1 VRADFRG
8 FAEILCLAALVAGV
22 MWYAPAS
29 ESGAERL
36 AIAATAGLVILA
48 ALQSSPAWFR
58 GAGWYV
64 LFIAAVTTGVLANPS
79 ASSLLLYWHVLLFG
93 SLAFVVTCARHPR
106 RAALTAVALFVA
118 LAGLVL
124 VDALHYDVQGLT
136 SRGATLLIVSQWG
149 GYPELGLLASLGAA
163 AAIAVV
169 SAPGR
174 WPTKTLAG
182 LAFAGFVLAALAVLS
197 RGAWVT
203 IALVTAWAILRTRR
217 FGHYRLLTASVL
229 LLAVL
234 ATVFT
239 LYTSRAIQEYMS
251 SFASPTD
258 GLFVAFRLA
267 QWRLAVGLIAEHPI
281 VGVGLGG
288 YAEASA
294 AVDQSLGSLHAHN
307 TFLNMAAEAG
317 LPAAVLWVGLW
328 IRILWKSL
336 SAAGAGS
343 LAAWTLHCMLA
354 AFFIRS
360 QIDAFVML
368 RPRLL
373 ILLGIFFGLSEAL
386 YATTAAR
393 GTAAGLPVRRVPAAS
408 TVDSGVVRAPAAR
421 AEDSPGSA

>member
-1 VRADFRG
+1 MRSDFRG
-8 FAEILCLAALVAGV
+8 FAEILCLAGLVAGV

-29 ESGAERL
+29 GSGGERL

-58 GAGWYV
+58 GAGWYG
-64 LFIAAVTTGVLANPS
+64 LFIAAVTTGILANPS

-93 SLAFVVTCARHPR
+93 GLALVVSRSRQPR
-106 RAALTAVALFVA
+106 RAALTAVAVFLA

-124 VDALHYDVQGLT
+124 LEAIHYDVQGLT

-174 WPTKTLAG
+174 WPTRTLAG
-182 LAFAGFVLAALAVLS
+182 LAFAGFALAALAVLS

-203 IALVTAWAILRTRR
+203 IVLVTAWAILRTRR
-217 FGHYRLLTASVL
+217 FGHHRLLTASVL

-234 ATVFT
+234 AAGLA
-239 LYTSRAIQEYMS
+239 LYSSTAIQEYML
-251 SFASPTD
+251 SFATPTE
-258 GLFVAFRLA
+258 GLFIAFRVTQWQLA
-267 QWRLAVGLIAEHPI
+267 LGLIAEHPL

-317 LPAAVLWVGLW
+317 LPAAILWIGLW

-336 SAAGAGS
+336 GAAGAGG

-373 ILLGIFFGLSEAL
+373 ILLGIFFGLCEAL
-386 YATTAAR
+386 SATTAAR
-393 GTAAGLPVRRVPAAS
+393 GTTAALPLRRASAAS
-408 TVDSGVVRAPAAR
+408 TGDSEIVTAPAAR
-421 AEDSPGSA
+421 AGDWPGSA

>member
-1 VRADFRG
+1 MHSDFRG

-22 MWYAPAS
+22 MWYAPGS

-58 GAGWYV
+58 GAGWYG
-64 LFIAAVTTGVLANPS
+64 LFIAVVTTGVLANPS

-93 SLAFVVTCARHPR
+93 ALAFVVARARDPR
-106 RAALTAVALFVA
+106 RAALTAVALFLA

-124 VDALHYDVQGLT
+124 LEAIHYDVQGLT

-182 LAFAGFVLAALAVLS
+182 LAFAGFALAALAVLS

-217 FGHYRLLTASVL
+217 FGHHRLLTASVL
-229 LLAVL
+229 ALSVL
-234 ATVFT
+234 AASLA
-239 LYTSRAIQEYMS
+239 LYSSRAVQEYMS
-251 SFASPTD
+251 SFAAPNE

-267 QWRLAVGLIAEHPI
+267 QWRLALGLIAEHPI

-294 AVDQSLGSLHAHN
+294 AVDRSLGSLHAHN

-317 LPAAVLWVGLW
+317 LPAAILWIGLW

-336 SAAGAGS
+336 GAAGTGG

-386 YATTAAR
+386 YSTTAA
-393 GTAAGLPVRRVPAAS
+393 GGAAAGLPFRRGPAAS
-408 TVDSGVVRAPAAR
+408 TGDSGIVTAPAAR
-421 AEDSPGSA
+421 AEGSPGSA